1 MKKLILILGMSSL
14 LLSCSNKNEQL
25 DEANNA
31 LEAEKAMTLPDLT
44 IAEFNTKAGD
54 FVSAEVR
61 VKGIVDHVCKHG
73 GKKIL
78 LVNDDGEIHVTP
90 EERFPE
96 ELVGEEIYINGIVEE
111 FRVDEGYCMQMD
123 EDNIKSHKEGA
134 TDSELFESK
143 KMSIQAY
150 RDSMKV
156 AGVDHLSYYS
166 MVFVSYEII
175 GTEDN
180 EEVMIEN

>member
-1 MKKLILILGMSSL
+1 MKNLIIIFSLGFL
-14 LLSCSNKNEQL
+14 LVACSNKNDQIEK
-25 DEANNA
+25 ANEA
-31 LEAEKAMTLPDLT
+31 LEIGNTELIPDLS
-44 IAEFNTKAGD
+44 IAEFNEKAGD
-54 FVSAEVR
+54 FVNTEVR

-78 LVNDDGEIHVTP
+78 LVNDDGDIHITSD
-90 EERFPE
+90 ERFPE

-111 FRVDEGYCMQMD
+111 FRVDEGYCIQMD

-166 MVFVSYEII
+166 MVFVSYEVI
-175 GTEDN
+175 GTDDN
-180 EEVMIEN
+180 EEIMIEN

>member
-1 MKKLILILGMSSL
+1 MKKLIIILGISGL

-25 DEANNA
+25 DEVNNA
-31 LEAEKAMTLPDLT
+31 LEAEKAMTPPDLS

-54 FVSAEVR
+54 FVGAEVR

-78 LVNDDGEIHVTP
+78 LVNDDGDIHITS

-96 ELVGEEIYINGIVEE
+96 ELVGEEIYVNGIVEE

-123 EDNIKSHKEGA
+123 EDNIQSHKSGN
-134 TDSELFESK
+134 TDSELFEQK
-143 KMSIQAY
+143 KHSIQAY
-150 RDSMKV
+150 RDSMEA

-166 MVFVSYEII
+166 MSFVSYEII
-175 GTEDN
+175 ADN
-180 EEVMIEN
+180 VNEADIIEN

>member
-1 MKKLILILGMSSL
+1 MRKIMISLGIIALIIACNTKNNSTEESNINQEITNAESIPE
-14 LLSCSNKNEQL
+14 LS
-25 DEANNA
+25 
-31 LEAEKAMTLPDLT
+31 
-44 IAEFNTKAGD
+44 IAEFSDKASE
-54 FVSAEVR
+54 FVDNEVR

-78 LVNDDGEIHVTP
+78 LVNDDGEIHITS

-143 KMSIQAY
+143 KHSIQAY
-150 RDSMKV
+150 RDSMQV

-175 GTEDN
+175 GTDDN
-180 EEVMIEN
+180 EEIMIEN